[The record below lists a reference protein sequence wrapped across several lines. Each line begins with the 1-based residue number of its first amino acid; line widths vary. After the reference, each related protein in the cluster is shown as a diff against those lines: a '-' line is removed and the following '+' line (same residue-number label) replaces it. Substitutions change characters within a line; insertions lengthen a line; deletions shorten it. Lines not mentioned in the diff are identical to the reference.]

1 MFIYLAYRGVQ
12 SCRKQGHDTVF
23 EVAYYG
29 YFLVGFG
36 SFMFHTTLKYPWQL
50 VDELNMIY
58 TTCLMAYASLSY
70 SRPANHQIALG
81 IFFSLFCAGITVYYH
96 YLQDPVF
103 HQTVYALLTVFIV
116 FRSIYSMEFS
126 LRPSLRKSEEEHR
139 LERKKQN
146 LPVLSKEEQE
156 YENKRDL
163 DILKELW
170 FFVVFGITV
179 FVGGFGIWAL
189 DNTYCSTLRQWRR
202 NIGMPWGFVLEG
214 HGWWHLMTGLGA
226 YCYILW
232 AIHLRHILN
241 GDQEHFRLVWD
252 KIYHLPEVVRVSEPP
267 AKGNGKI
274 ANGDMKKLN

>member
-1 MFIYLAYRGVQ
+1 
-12 SCRKQGHDTVF
+12 
-23 EVAYYG
+23 
-29 YFLVGFG
+29 
-36 SFMFHTTLKYPWQL
+36 
-50 VDELNMIY
+50 
-58 TTCLMAYASLSY
+58 
-70 SRPANHQIALG
+70 
-81 IFFSLFCAGITVYYH
+81 
-96 YLQDPVF
+96 
-103 HQTVYALLTVFIV
+103 
-116 FRSIYSMEFS
+116 MEFN

-139 LERKKQN
+139 LERERQN

-156 YENKRDL
+156 YENQRDL
-163 DILKELW
+163 DILKKMW

-189 DNTYCSTLRQWRR
+189 DNQYCSTLRQWRR
-202 NIGMPWGFVLEG
+202 SIGMPWGFVLEG

-267 AKGNGKI
+267 AK
-274 ANGDMKKLN
+274 ANGRLANGGANGSSKKSN